1 MRHRI
6 PLALCSLLPGTALAA
21 NLDLSIQI
29 PKMDIAEYHRP
40 YVAVW
45 IEREDKSVAA
55 NLTVWYQQKKAA
67 EGGAPAPAA
76 APAGGM
82 QQAGNNAGGTKW
94 LPDLRQWWRR
104 SGRELTVPVD
114 GVTGATRAPGEHAL
128 SFAAGAAPLGE
139 LPAGQ
144 YKLVVEAAREEGGRE
159 LIDIPFQWPVKKAT
173 KLKAKGERE
182 LGAIVLD
189 VKP

>member
-6 PLALCSLLPGTALAA
+6 PFALCAALLPGTVLAA
-21 NLDLSIQI
+21 NLNVSIEVPRI
-29 PKMDIAEYHRP
+29 DVAEYHRP

-45 IEREDKSVAA
+45 LEREDKSVAA
-55 NLTVWYQQKKAA
+55 NLSVWYQQKKAA
-67 EGGAPAPAA
+67 PAATGGAPAA
-76 APAGGM
+76 APNPAGGV
-82 QQAGNNAGGTKW
+82 KW

-104 SGRELTVPVD
+104 SGRELQLPVD
-114 GVTGATRAPGEHAL
+114 GVSGATRAPGEHAL
-128 SFAAGAAPLGE
+128 SFNSDKGGALAN

-144 YKLVVEAAREEGGRE
+144 YKLVVESAREEGGRE
-159 LIDIPFQWPVKKAT
+159 LIDIPFQWPVKQAQQ
-173 KLKAKGERE
+173 LKAKGERE